1 MEVDI
6 REIQGNWTLGYSL
19 AKHVLHSVCIGENEW
34 GHPVF
39 DTTRSEPGEAL
50 FQLKYRDDFSQ
61 VEPIAQQL
69 YDSFSGYFGSSSL
82 VIPMPASKVR
92 ARQPVTEIARSL
104 AQKMSIPCYENL
116 LVKSKAT
123 PQMKDIASRDDKV
136 STLVSA
142 FTINDL
148 LHTGLYDVLI
158 VDDLFDTGSSLEAAT
173 TVLQQHD
180 KIRKIYVAV
189 ISRKR

>member
-1 MEVDI
+1 MEVNV
-6 REIQGNWTLGYSL
+6 REIQGNWNLGYSL

-34 GHPVF
+34 GHPEF

-50 FQLKYRDDFSQ
+50 FQLKYRDDFGQ

-69 YDSFSGYFGSSSL
+69 YSSFSGYFGSSSL
-82 VIPMPASKVR
+82 IVPMPASKTR
-92 ARQPVTEIARSL
+92 IRQPVTEIARSL

-116 LVKSKAT
+116 LSKSKAT
-123 PQMKDIASRDDKV
+123 PQMKDIESRDDKV

-142 FTINDL
+142 FTVNDVL
-148 LHTGLYDVLI
+148 PEGLYDVLL

-173 TVLQQHD
+173 TVLRKYG
-180 KIRKIYVAV
+180 KIRYIYVAV
-189 ISRKR
+189 VTRKR